1 MDRIHLAKDS
11 DRWRAVVNRVM
22 KLSDSIKSTEILQK
36 VREYQLLKNYAVP
49 CSSLLSN
56 TSYQFAVLLS

>member
-1 MDRIHLAKDS
+1 VDRIHLAKDS

-36 VREYQLLKNYAVP
+36 VREYQLLKNNAVP